1 MGLAMTT
8 EGIQAARPTPD
19 PTTNPER
26 MIAPTLEG
34 VAERAG
40 VSRSTASRAINGG
53 LRVSPEALASVEAAV
68 AELGYIPNRA
78 ARSLVTRRTNSV
90 ALVVPEPDERVLTDP
105 FFASTIQGLNA
116 ALRETDL
123 QLVLVMARPEDIA
136 TRTVRYLRGGH
147 LDGAVVVS
155 HHRDDILADELHR
168 SGLPAVYVGRPFGDG
183 HQVRY
188 IDLDNTGG
196 GRMAAEHLL
205 RIGRRRIGTIAGPQ
219 DMSAGLDR
227 LAGWA
232 AALDEAGMA
241 TDAVAYADFTRAGG
255 EDAATRLLAE
265 HPDIDALFVASDL
278 MAVGALAVLA
288 GAGRRVPGDVAV
300 VGYDNLGAA
309 ATTSPALTTIV
320 NPVVAMA
327 RAAGEILIDLL
338 AGKKVDPAP
347 VIFAPELVV
356 RASS

>member
-1 MGLAMTT
+1 MTT
-8 EGIQAARPTPD
+8 AGTQATLPTANGSR
-19 PTTNPER
+19 TV
-26 MIAPTLEG
+26 APTLEG

-53 LRVSPEALASVEAAV
+53 LRVSPEAQASVEAAV
-68 AELGYIPNRA
+68 ADLGYIPNRA

-90 ALVVPEPDERVLTDP
+90 ALVVPEPDERVLSDP
-105 FFASTIQGLNA
+105 FFASTIHGLNA
-116 ALRETDL
+116 ALRDTDL

-147 LDGAVVVS
+147 LDGVVVVS
-155 HHRDDILADELHR
+155 HHRDDILAKELRR
-168 SGLPAVYVGRPFGDG
+168 SGVPAVYVGRPFTGG
-183 HQVRY
+183 QPVRY
-188 IDLDNTGG
+188 IDLDNKGG
-196 GRMAAEHLL
+196 GRMATEHLL

-227 LAGWA
+227 LAGWSEALHEVGLA
-232 AALDEAGMA
+232 ADIVG
-241 TDAVAYADFTRAGG
+241 YGDFTTAGG
-255 EDAATRLLAE
+255 ARAATQLLAE
-265 HPDIDALFVASDL
+265 HPDLDALFVASDL
-278 MAVGALAVLA
+278 MAVGALTVLA
-288 GAGRRVPGDVAV
+288 GAGRLVPGDVAV

-327 RAAGEILIDLL
+327 RTAGEILIDLL
-338 AGKKVDPAP
+338 AGKRVDEAP

-356 RASS
+356 RLSA